1 MSSLKGRVYC
11 VTGAA
16 SGIGQAV
23 SVRLVELGAAG
34 VAISDVNEK
43 GLEVTKQ
50 LCRSMAPSSRPQLTV
65 LQA

>member
-43 GLEVTKQ
+43 GLETTKQ
-50 LCRSMAPSSRPQLTV
+50 LC
-65 LQA
+65 